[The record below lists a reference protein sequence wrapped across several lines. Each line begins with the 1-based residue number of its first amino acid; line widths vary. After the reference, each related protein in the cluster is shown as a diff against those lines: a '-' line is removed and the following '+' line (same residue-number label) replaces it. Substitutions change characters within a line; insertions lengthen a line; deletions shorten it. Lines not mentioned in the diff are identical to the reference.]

1 MSFVERLLGRTLDGA
16 LILGVLAVALM
27 MIHVAVDVIL
37 RFVFL
42 LPIPATIS
50 IVAHYYMVVVAF
62 IPLACAERRD
72 EHISVEVLTELFPL
86 RVREGLGVLTTIF
99 SAGVFALLTHR
110 SFHEAEKKRE
120 IGTFLIEQDVKLPI
134 WPSYCLLPIGT
145 GLMTLL
151 LAWKLVRAAARRGAT
166 TDPI

>member
-1 MSFVERLLGRTLDGA
+1 MSFLERLLGRTLDGA
-16 LILGVLAVALM
+16 LILGVLSVALM
-27 MIHVAVDVIL
+27 MIHVAADVTL

-62 IPLACAERRD
+62 VPLACAERRD

-86 RVREGLGVLTTIF
+86 RARERLNFLSTVL

-110 SFHEAEKKRE
+110 SLQEAEKKRE

-134 WPSYCLLPIGT
+134 WPSYYLMPIGT

-151 LAWKLVRAAARRGAT
+151 LFWKLIRFVARRGVT